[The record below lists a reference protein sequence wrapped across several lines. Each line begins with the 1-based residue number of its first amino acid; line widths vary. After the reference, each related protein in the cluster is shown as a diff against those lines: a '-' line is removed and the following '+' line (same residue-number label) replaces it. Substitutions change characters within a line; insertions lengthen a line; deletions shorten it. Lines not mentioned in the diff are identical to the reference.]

1 MDTPPRY
8 AESRH
13 NYYLANQER
22 LIIKQRAYYQANKE
36 RIKIYNKEYREK
48 HKNNRHIL
56 VVANDS

>member
-48 HKNNRHIL
+48 HKNNI
-56 VVANDS
+56 